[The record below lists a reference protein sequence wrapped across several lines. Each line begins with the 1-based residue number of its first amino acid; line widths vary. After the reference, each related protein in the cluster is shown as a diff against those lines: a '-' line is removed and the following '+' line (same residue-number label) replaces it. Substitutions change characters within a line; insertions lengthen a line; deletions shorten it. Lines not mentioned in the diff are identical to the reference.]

1 MEVSTAANGNVNK
14 LKQEN
19 LKKFYGRKFIK
30 GKITNKKCIEK
41 MTEIQI
47 RFRKINAKYSDS
59 TNEFKFYS
67 VQLHS
72 SVPCLE

>member
-1 MEVSTAANGNVNK
+1 LEVSTATNGNENK

-19 LKKFYGRKFIK
+19 LKKFYGNKCVK
-30 GKITNKKCIEK
+30 GKITNDKRIGK
-41 MTEIQI
+41 MTEIQL

-67 VQLHS
+67 VQLYS
-72 SVPCLE
+72 GVPCS